1 MSWRGLR
8 IKPSAA
14 PDEIIQALFD
24 AGAIAVQEDAGDIVT
39 HFPPDANLERIV
51 ISVSAAD
58 PGAQVI
64 ISDTPD
70 ISVSSLHGTV
80 SVQKLGK
87 ITIAPPWDAPNIDS
101 PGLVVIDPAMGFGT
115 GEHPTTRGVIR
126 LMQKVIRPGDTVADL
141 GAGSAILAIAA
152 AKLGASRVYAVEN
165 DEQAIG
171 NAEENVAGNQVG
183 EMVSVIE
190 GDAGVL
196 LPLIGPVS
204 LVLANI
210 ISSVLLQVMPV
221 IHSGVAAGG
230 HAILSGI
237 LYSERGEIISS
248 ATAAGFTVVEEDA
261 EGEWWSVLL
270 SRP

>member
-8 IKPSAA
+8 IQPSAA
-14 PDEIIQALFD
+14 PDAIIQALFD
-24 AGAIAVQEDAGDIVT
+24 AGAIAVQEEAGDVIT
-39 HFPPDANLERIV
+39 HFPPDANLESIV
-51 ISVSAAD
+51 LSVSAAD

-70 ISVSSLHGTV
+70 ISVSSLHGSVTV
-80 SVQKLGK
+80 QRLGK
-87 ITIAPPWDAPNIDS
+87 ITIAPPWDAPDFDAA
-101 PGLVVIDPAMGFGT
+101 GLVIIDPAMGFGT

-126 LMQKVIRPGDTVADL
+126 LMQKVITAGDTVADL

-152 AKLGASRVYAVEN
+152 ARLGASKVYAVEN
-165 DEQAIG
+165 DDQAIG
-171 NAEENVAGNQVG
+171 NAEENVAGNRLG
-183 EMVSVIE
+183 GIVSVIE
-190 GDAGVL
+190 GDAGLL

-210 ISSVLLQVMPV
+210 ISSVLLKLMPI
-221 IHSGVAAGG
+221 IHSGIASGG
-230 HAILSGI
+230 HAVLSGI
-237 LYSERGEIISS
+237 LYAERDEILDS
-248 ATAAGFTVVEEDA
+248 ATAAGFAVVDEDS

>member
-1 MSWRGLR
+1 MTWRGLR

-14 PDEIIQALFD
+14 PDEIVQALFD
-24 AGAIAVQEDAGDIVT
+24 AGAIAVQDDAGDIVT
-39 HFPPDANLERIV
+39 HFPPDANLEAIV
-51 ISVSAAD
+51 LAVSAAD
-58 PGAQVI
+58 AGAQIVI
-64 ISDTPD
+64 SETPD

-80 SVQKLGK
+80 KVQQLGR
-87 ITIAPPWDAPNIDS
+87 ITIAPPWDAPGLDS
-101 PGLVVIDPAMGFGT
+101 PGLVIIDPAMGFGT

-126 LMQKVIRPGDTVADL
+126 LMQRIIKSGDTVADL

-152 AKLGASRVYAVEN
+152 AKLGAAKVYAVEN

-171 NAEENVAGNQVG
+171 NAEENVAGNQVSDR
-183 EMVSVIE
+183 VSVIE
-190 GDAGVL
+190 GDAAIL
-196 LPLIGPVS
+196 LPLIAPVS

-210 ISSVLLQVMPV
+210 ISSVLLQLMPV
-221 IHSGVAAGG
+221 IHAGISPGG

-237 LYSERGEIISS
+237 LKGERERILES
-248 ATAAGFTVVEEDA
+248 ANQNGFTAIEEDA